1 MSREVLHKDLQVSV
15 KQCIQTV
22 TIQRKSNTTKTGKLS
37 QKNQTQTE
45 WQYNTGLRG
54 TITRNDFSWFI
65 TTNRP
70 FHHKIILFLAA
81 VVYFGSA
88 HKQLWAL
95 RAQMKNKGCRKST
108 VINYYSLFFPSHIWI
123 FLLWCPE
130 NSEGELWFMQ
140 THSTVLHLCSPM
152 SRLSS
157 PNEMLAE
164 RSVFWYTGSCLISL
178 VLSCFI
184 TDLEV
189 FSFEAYQ
196 CKKLQMEKPLQQQQL
211 VTIKTQS
218 NDFTVTHI

>member
-178 VLSCFI
+178 WFCPVSLLIWKFSVLKHISVKSCKWKNHFNNSSWSP
-184 TDLEV
+184 L
-189 FSFEAYQ
+189 
-196 CKKLQMEKPLQQQQL
+196 KLKAMISQ
-211 VTIKTQS
+211 
-218 NDFTVTHI
+218 

>member
-108 VINYYSLFFPSHIWI
+108 VINYYSLPTFGFFYCDV
-123 FLLWCPE
+123 LKTLKE
-130 NSEGELWFMQ
+130 NSVYADTQ
-140 THSTVLHLCSPM
+140 HSAPSLLPHVSTIFPKWNVGWTVSILIHRIM
-152 SRLSS
+152 SDF
-157 PNEMLAE
+157 P
-164 RSVFWYTGSCLISL
+164 L

>member
-108 VINYYSLFFPSHIWI
+108 VITYYSLPTFGFFYCDVLKTLKENSVYADTQQCSIFAPPCLDYLPQMKCWLNGQYFDTQDHVWFPSG
-123 FLLWCPE
+123 F
-130 NSEGELWFMQ
+130 
-140 THSTVLHLCSPM
+140 VLFHYWSG
-152 SRLSS
+152 SFQFWSI
-157 PNEMLAE
+157 
-164 RSVFWYTGSCLISL
+164 SV
-178 VLSCFI
+178 
-184 TDLEV
+184 
-189 FSFEAYQ
+189 
-196 CKKLQMEKPLQQQQL
+196 
-211 VTIKTQS
+211 
-218 NDFTVTHI
+218 